1 MKKRFTLKSAVYL
14 ILKKQ
19 GKILL
24 ARRYNTGWMDGKYS
38 LIAGHID
45 GKESISASMIREAY
59 EEAGIKVKYED
70 LIPAHVMHRC
80 SSDEEYIDFFY
91 LAKKWEGK
99 PEIKEPHK
107 CDKMEWFNFVN
118 LPKNLL
124 PYIKIAL
131 DNYAKAISFSEIG
144 WEEK

>member
-14 ILKKQ
+14 ILKRK

-24 ARRYNTGWMDGKYS
+24 ARRYKTGWMDGKYS

-45 GKESISASMIREAY
+45 GEESISTSMIREAY

-70 LIPAHVMHRC
+70 LIPAHVMHRK
-80 SSDEEYIDFFY
+80 SSDTEYIDFFY
-91 LAKKWEGK
+91 IAKKWEGE
-99 PEIKEPHK
+99 PEIKEPNK
-107 CDKMEWFNFVN
+107 CDRMEWFDLDK

-124 PYIKIAL
+124 SYIKKAL
-131 DNYAKAISFSEIG
+131 DNYNNGIAFSEIG
-144 WEEK
+144 WKEK